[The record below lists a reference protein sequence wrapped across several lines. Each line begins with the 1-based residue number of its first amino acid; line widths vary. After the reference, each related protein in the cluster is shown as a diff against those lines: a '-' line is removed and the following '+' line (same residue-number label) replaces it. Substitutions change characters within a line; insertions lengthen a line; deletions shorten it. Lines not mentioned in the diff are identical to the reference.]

1 MTLVLN
7 ALSVILILVGL
18 SFVLGGTVGLV
29 RLPDLFSRA
38 HAASKCDSV
47 GAGSILFA
55 LALQGGLA
63 FGDLKIV
70 LIVLLALV
78 SAPTIAH
85 ALARAGYR
93 TGLVAWSRP
102 EEGDP

>member
-7 ALSVILILVGL
+7 ALSAVLIVVGVA
-18 SFVLGGTVGLV
+18 FVLGGTVGLV

-70 LIVLLALV
+70 LIVMLALV
-78 SAPTIAH
+78 SAPTTAH

-93 TGLVAWSRP
+93 TGLVAWTRP
-102 EEGDP
+102 ERGEP

>member
-1 MTLVLN
+1 MTLAANVV
-7 ALSVILILVGL
+7 SVALILVGL
-18 SFVLGGTVGLV
+18 TFVLGGTVGLI

-47 GAGSILFA
+47 GAGSILLA
-55 LALQGGLA
+55 LALQDGLTY
-63 FGDLKIV
+63 GDLKIV

-93 TGLVAWSRP
+93 TGLVAWTRP
-102 EEGDP
+102 EKGRP

>member
-1 MTLVLN
+1 VTLVLN
-7 ALSVILILVGL
+7 ALSVVLILVGL
-18 SFVLGGTVGLV
+18 TFVLGGTVGLI

-47 GAGSILFA
+47 GAGSILLA
-55 LALQGGLA
+55 LALQDGVTY
-63 FGDLKIV
+63 GDLKIV
-70 LIVLLALV
+70 LLVLLTLV

-93 TGLVAWSRP
+93 TGLAAWTRQGRDEP
-102 EEGDP
+102 

>member
-7 ALSVILILVGL
+7 ALSVVLILVGL
-18 SFVLGGTVGLV
+18 TFVLGGTVGLI

-47 GAGSILFA
+47 GAGSILLA
-55 LALQGGLA
+55 LALQDGVTY
-63 FGDLKIV
+63 GDLKIV
-70 LIVLLALV
+70 LLVLLTLV

-93 TGLVAWSRP
+93 TGLAAWTRQGRDEP
-102 EEGDP
+102 

>member
-1 MTLVLN
+1 VTLVEN
-7 ALSVILILVGL
+7 VVSVALILVGL
-18 SFVLGGTVGLV
+18 TFVLGGTVGLI

-47 GAGSILFA
+47 GAGSILLA

-63 FGDLKIV
+63 YGDLKIV

-93 TGLVAWSRP
+93 TGLVAWTRP
-102 EEGDP
+102 EKGRP

>member
-1 MTLVLN
+1 MTLVLD
-7 ALSVILILVGL
+7 ALSVGLILVGL
-18 SFVLGGTVGLV
+18 TFVLGGTVGLI

-55 LALQGGLA
+55 LALQGGITY
-63 FGDLKIV
+63 GDLKIV
-70 LIVLLALV
+70 LLVLLTLV

-93 TGLVAWSRP
+93 TGLSAWTRP
-102 EEGDP
+102 RRRQS

>member
-1 MTLVLN
+1 MTLLLN
-7 ALSVILILVGL
+7 ALSVALLLVGMA
-18 SFVLGGTVGLV
+18 FVLGGTVGLI

-47 GAGSILFA
+47 GAGSILLA
-55 LALQGGLA
+55 LALQGGLTY
-63 FGDLKIV
+63 GDLKI
-70 LIVLLALV
+70 LLLVLLTLV

-93 TGLVAWSRP
+93 TGIAAWTRP
-102 EEGDP
+102 GRDDP

>member
-7 ALSVILILVGL
+7 VLSVALILVGL
-18 SFVLGGTVGLV
+18 TFVLGGTVGLV

-47 GAGSILFA
+47 GAGSILLA

-70 LIVLLALV
+70 LLVLLALV
-78 SAPTIAH
+78 SAPTTAH

-93 TGLVAWSRP
+93 TGLRAWTRP
-102 EEGDP
+102 EREDA

>member
-1 MTLVLN
+1 MTLVEN
-7 ALSVILILVGL
+7 VVSVALILVGL
-18 SFVLGGTVGLV
+18 TFVLGGTVGLI

-47 GAGSILFA
+47 GAGSILLA

-63 FGDLKIV
+63 YGDLKIV

-93 TGLVAWSRP
+93 TGLVAWTRP
-102 EEGDP
+102 EKGRP

>member
-1 MTLVLN
+1 MTLLLN
-7 ALSVILILVGL
+7 GLSVALLFVGMT
-18 SFVLGGTVGLV
+18 FVLGGTVGLI

-47 GAGSILFA
+47 GAGSILLA
-55 LALQGGLA
+55 LALQGGLTY
-63 FGDLKIV
+63 GDLKI
-70 LIVLLALV
+70 LLLVLLTVV

-93 TGLVAWSRP
+93 TGLAAWTRP
-102 EEGDP
+102 GRDDP

>member
-1 MTLVLN
+1 VTLAANVV
-7 ALSVILILVGL
+7 SVALILVGL
-18 SFVLGGTVGLV
+18 TFVLGGTVGLI

-47 GAGSILFA
+47 GAGSILLA
-55 LALQGGLA
+55 LALQDGLTY
-63 FGDLKIV
+63 GDLKIV

-93 TGLVAWSRP
+93 TGLVAWTRP
-102 EEGDP
+102 EKGRP